1 MDMQETQLLAALD
14 RMSKRVH
21 AEVREAALA
30 RRLKLKSQPQNLAIS
45 SGATIQVYRPETVK

>member
-1 MDMQETQLLAALD
+1 MQETQLLAALD